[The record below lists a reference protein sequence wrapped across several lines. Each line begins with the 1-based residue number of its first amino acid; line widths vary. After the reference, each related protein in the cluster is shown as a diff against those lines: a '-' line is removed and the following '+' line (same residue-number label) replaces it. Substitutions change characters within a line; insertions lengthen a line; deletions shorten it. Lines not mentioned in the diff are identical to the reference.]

1 MTAPYSGPLLSL
13 PNSSRVLTPTVTG
26 CYLHTDADVLAVLQA
41 CLQGL
46 AQHIPRRPHDRERPE
61 LIKSGSVFVYE
72 ENASGIK
79 RWTDGVSWSPS
90 RILKNFLVYREL
102 EAPFPPG
109 EKKRATK
116 RKRSITEDDGD
127 DSKPAKKAHLAN
139 EAALKASQNRG
150 IHGSLVD
157 SYPFKEEG
165 LVKKTFSIRHKG
177 VHHHIVNYCT
187 VDDVRSGRIL
197 RPFHFQQ
204 FVGMG
209 ITPELKETC
218 KGLKVPIN
226 EFQDAYGPENISI
239 EQIPIWH
246 AHGLPPDHKNAM
258 GLDVTA
264 AEIEG
269 EW

>member
-1 MTAPYSGPLLSL
+1 M
-13 PNSSRVLTPTVTG
+13 
-26 CYLHTDADVLAVLQA
+26 
-41 CLQGL
+41 
-46 AQHIPRRPHDRERPE
+46 
-61 LIKSGSVFVYE
+61 FVYE

-116 RKRSITEDDGD
+116 RKRSVVEDAD
-127 DSKPAKKAHLAN
+127 DEASNLRPAKKAAHLAS
-139 EAALKASQNRG
+139 EQALKAEQNRG

-187 VDDVRSGRIL
+187 VEDVRSGRIL
-197 RPFHFQQ
+197 RPFHFPQ
-204 FVGMG
+204 FMG
-209 ITPELKETC
+209 IIVTPELKETC
-218 KGLKVPIN
+218 KTLKVPIN
-226 EFQDAYGPENISI
+226 EFQDAYGPESVSM
-239 EQIPIWH
+239 EQYPIWH
-246 AHGLPPDHKNAM
+246 AHGLPPDHKHAM
-258 GLDVTA
+258 GLDASA
-264 AEIEG
+264 AAIEG

>member
-1 MTAPYSGPLLSL
+1 MVKGM
-13 PNSSRVLTPTVTG
+13 
-26 CYLHTDADVLAVLQA
+26 
-41 CLQGL
+41 

-109 EKKRATK
+109 EKKRANK
-116 RKRSITEDDGD
+116 RKRSIAEEGD
-127 DSKPAKKAHLAN
+127 DESRPAKKASQLAS
-139 EAALKASQNRG
+139 EQAMKAEQNRG

-157 SYPFKEEG
+157 SYPFKDEG

-187 VDDVRSGRIL
+187 VDDVRTGQIL
-197 RPFHFQQ
+197 RPFHFPQ
-204 FVGMG
+204 FSHISV
-209 ITPELKETC
+209 TPELKETC
-218 KGLKVPIN
+218 KTLKVPIN
-226 EFQDAYGPENISI
+226 EFQDAYGPENVSM
-239 EQIPIWH
+239 EQYPIWH
-246 AHGLPPDHKNAM
+246 AHGLPPDHKHAM
-258 GLDVTA
+258 GLGEVTA
-264 AEIEG
+264 ADIVG